1 MAGLQEQLEIK
12 YEQLKRGVEEYRA
25 QLPEGWVV
33 PTFKLPSSISADMS
47 EDIARLSKSPAVA
60 KLSTRS
66 ESTDMLDRCLHL
78 PPAFLAFSSH
88 RVCVPPRVRCCDR
101 PLTET
106 ACCLCVRV
114 CDTPRISTDSSGEIP
129 TIPALSSS
137 PNFKGTVKAKKAKSD
152 KEKKEK
158 KPARKDKS

>member
-66 ESTDMLDRCLHL
+66 ESTDMLDR
-78 PPAFLAFSSH
+78 
-88 RVCVPPRVRCCDR
+88 
-101 PLTET
+101 
-106 ACCLCVRV
+106 
-114 CDTPRISTDSSGEIP
+114 ISTDSSGEIP

>member
-33 PTFKLPSSISADMS
+33 PTFKLPSSISAEMS

-66 ESTDMLDRCLHL
+66 ESVDMLDRYPSLPWWGHL
-78 PPAFLAFSSH
+78 PVAPCPNVADHLAA
-88 RVCVPPRVRCCDR
+88 
-101 PLTET
+101 PL
-106 ACCLCVRV
+106 L
-114 CDTPRISTDSSGEIP
+114 RISNDSSGEIP

-137 PNFKGTVKAKKAKSD
+137 PNFKGTVKAKKAKGD

-158 KPARKDKS
+158 KATRKDKS